1 MANDPNH
8 GQALAYL
15 GDVEWKNNRP
25 DAAIPYLQRA
35 IHAKKDLRIAYVDL
49 GAIYL
54 QQKRYK
60 EAKAALAQA
69 VALDPNQP
77 DAHYQLGRLYQ
88 AQGNSAAAAAELSKV
103 RELHAKADQALAG
116 KMPITTTAP
125 NSTVSK

>member
-1 MANDPNH
+1 
-8 GQALAYL
+8 
-15 GDVEWKNNRP
+15 
-25 DAAIPYLQRA
+25 
-35 IHAKKDLRIAYVDL
+35 VDL

-54 QQKRYK
+54 QQKQYK

-116 KMPITTTAP
+116 KMPITTTP
-125 NSTVSK
+125 SNSTVSK